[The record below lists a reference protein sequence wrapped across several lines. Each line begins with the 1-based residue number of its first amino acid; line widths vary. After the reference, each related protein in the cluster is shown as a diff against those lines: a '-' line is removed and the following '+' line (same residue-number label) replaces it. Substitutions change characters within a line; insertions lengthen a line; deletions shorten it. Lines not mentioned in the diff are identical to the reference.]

1 MYTIGIDLGGTNI
14 AAGLCDSELNVI
26 DKGSVP
32 TLAKREPLLIVRDM
46 AALAEELIKR
56 NGLSLSDVEYVGI
69 AAPGAVNPRTE
80 MIETS
85 ANLPFTDFPIVK
97 CFKDFLPVGRVIIA
111 NDANAA
117 ALGEALCG
125 AAKGAGSSLMITLG
139 TGVGGG
145 VILDGK
151 IFDGGLNSSGTEI
164 GHTVIVAGG
173 RPCGCGRR
181 GCFEAYASATGLRNM
196 AAEKMEKLKANGIPS
211 LLFDEAEAD
220 GGISAKAVFA
230 AAKRGDAEAQSVVD
244 EYIFYLAEGV
254 TNMVNIFQPEIL
266 SIGGGVCNAKDAL
279 MVPLREKVDRDQYT
293 RNNPVKTKIV
303 RAVLGNDAGIIGAA
317 GLGK

>member
-14 AAGLCDSELNVI
+14 AAGLCDSELNIV
-26 DKGSVP
+26 DKSSVP
-32 TLAKREPLLIVRDM
+32 TFAKREPELIVRDM

-56 NGLSLSDVEYVGI
+56 NGLSLSDIEYVGI
-69 AAPGAVNPRTE
+69 AAPGAVNPRSE
-80 MIETS
+80 MIEAS

-97 CFKDFLPVGRVIIA
+97 VFKSFLPINRVIIA

-117 ALGEALCG
+117 ALGEALRG
-125 AAKGAGSSLMITLG
+125 AAKGAASSLMITLG

-151 IFDGGLNSSGTEI
+151 IFDGGVNSAGTEI

-220 GGISAKAVFA
+220 GGISYLCCTSEIRSVPKAVH
-230 AAKRGDAEAQSVVD
+230 RH
-244 EYIFYLAEGV
+244 
-254 TNMVNIFQPEIL
+254 
-266 SIGGGVCNAKDAL
+266 
-279 MVPLREKVDRDQYT
+279 
-293 RNNPVKTKIV
+293 
-303 RAVLGNDAGIIGAA
+303 
-317 GLGK
+317 